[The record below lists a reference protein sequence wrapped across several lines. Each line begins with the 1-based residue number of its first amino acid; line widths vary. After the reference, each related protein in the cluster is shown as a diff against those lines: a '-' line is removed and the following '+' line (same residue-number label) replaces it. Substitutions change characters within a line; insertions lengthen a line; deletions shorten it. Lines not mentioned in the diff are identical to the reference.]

1 MAVICSSFKF
11 LESFTPSSFSS
22 GICFA
27 STYTATTVIGP
38 KKSPVPTSSDPTID
52 IVPMEAG
59 GA

>member
-1 MAVICSSFKF
+1 MAVIDRHLSFRV
-11 LESFTPSSFSS
+11 FTPSSFSS

-52 IVPMEAG
+52 IVLMEAG